1 MNVLIIGGTGVL
13 SSAVTN
19 EALRQGFK
27 VTMINRGSRSNLIP
41 DNVEFLKSDKN
52 DLKKIRHLLGERRF
66 DAVMDYLCYSDDEVA
81 DSFNFYS
88 HYTKQY
94 FFISSCA
101 VYNTTLGE
109 VCREDSPKILPI
121 WSYSV
126 NKWASEKHL
135 EILAKKSD
143 TNYTIIRPCVTYGD
157 TRIPYGISPK
167 YGYHWTLVSRILN
180 EKPIIRWNC
189 REN

>member
-88 HYTKQY
+88 HYTKQ
-94 FFISSCA
+94 
-101 VYNTTLGE
+101 
-109 VCREDSPKILPI
+109 
-121 WSYSV
+121 
-126 NKWASEKHL
+126 H
-135 EILAKKSD
+135 
-143 TNYTIIRPCVTYGD
+143 
-157 TRIPYGISPK
+157 
-167 YGYHWTLVSRILN
+167 
-180 EKPIIRWNC
+180 
-189 REN
+189 

>member
-94 FFISSCA
+94 FLYLLVLFI
-101 VYNTTLGE
+101 TPL
-109 VCREDSPKILPI
+109 
-121 WSYSV
+121 W
-126 NKWASEKHL
+126 EKF
-135 EILAKKSD
+135 
-143 TNYTIIRPCVTYGD
+143 VG
-157 TRIPYGISPK
+157 
-167 YGYHWTLVSRILN
+167 RILLRYYRYGV
-180 EKPIIRWNC
+180 IV
-189 REN
+189 

>member
-81 DSFNFYS
+81 DIQSNIFLYLLVL
-88 HYTKQY
+88 
-94 FFISSCA
+94 FI
-101 VYNTTLGE
+101 TPL
-109 VCREDSPKILPI
+109 
-121 WSYSV
+121 W
-126 NKWASEKHL
+126 EKF
-135 EILAKKSD
+135 
-143 TNYTIIRPCVTYGD
+143 VG
-157 TRIPYGISPK
+157 
-167 YGYHWTLVSRILN
+167 RILLRYYRYGV
-180 EKPIIRWNC
+180 IV
-189 REN
+189 

>member
-1 MNVLIIGGTGVL
+1 
-13 SSAVTN
+13 
-19 EALRQGFK
+19 
-27 VTMINRGSRSNLIP
+27 MINRGSRSNLIP

-121 WSYSV
+121 WSYKLIVTVKLHGSSIWNFIGTFFKNIFNGCRDYV
-126 NKWASEKHL
+126 NMVPDKITLAASQ
-135 EILAKKSD
+135 
-143 TNYTIIRPCVTYGD
+143 C
-157 TRIPYGISPK
+157 
-167 YGYHWTLVSRILN
+167 
-180 EKPIIRWNC
+180 
-189 REN
+189 

>member
-66 DAVMDYLCYSDDEVA
+66 DAVMDYLCYSIFTLIIQSNIFLYLLVL
-81 DSFNFYS
+81 
-88 HYTKQY
+88 
-94 FFISSCA
+94 FI
-101 VYNTTLGE
+101 TPL
-109 VCREDSPKILPI
+109 
-121 WSYSV
+121 W
-126 NKWASEKHL
+126 EKF
-135 EILAKKSD
+135 
-143 TNYTIIRPCVTYGD
+143 VG
-157 TRIPYGISPK
+157 
-167 YGYHWTLVSRILN
+167 RILLRYYRYGV
-180 EKPIIRWNC
+180 IV
-189 REN
+189 

>member
-66 DAVMDYLCYSDDEVA
+66 DAVMDYATLMMRWQIVSIFTLIIQSNIFLYLLVL
-81 DSFNFYS
+81 
-88 HYTKQY
+88 
-94 FFISSCA
+94 FI
-101 VYNTTLGE
+101 TPL
-109 VCREDSPKILPI
+109 
-121 WSYSV
+121 W
-126 NKWASEKHL
+126 EKF
-135 EILAKKSD
+135 
-143 TNYTIIRPCVTYGD
+143 VG
-157 TRIPYGISPK
+157 
-167 YGYHWTLVSRILN
+167 RILLRYYRYGV
-180 EKPIIRWNC
+180 IV
-189 REN
+189 